1 VAVPASL
8 ASYAIDYGPKILTV
22 ETTSVCNLRCVM
34 CPHSVG
40 RVHRPKQMEYE
51 VFDKLREQLRGAA
64 EIQLHGIGEP
74 LLSTTFWRFLEELD
88 HSSAARI
95 SFNTNL
101 TRITDKQ
108 IDTILAS
115 KVASINVSVDA
126 ARPDT
131 YKRIRNHDFAEI
143 TANIARLI
151 GARNARGL
159 TRPQVLINMTLMR
172 ENIEELPDFI
182 RLGKSLGVDEVVFWQ
197 MNEGEHWQV
206 ERDGWKFDYD
216 AQLLKR
222 FPEISNRMIREA
234 MALARELGVVVPL
247 DQNKMIF
254 FEEAAA

>member
-1 VAVPASL
+1 
-8 ASYAIDYGPKILTV
+8 
-22 ETTSVCNLRCVM
+22 
-34 CPHSVG
+34 
-40 RVHRPKQMEYE
+40 
-51 VFDKLREQLRGAA
+51 
-64 EIQLHGIGEP
+64 
-74 LLSTTFWRFLEELD
+74 
-88 HSSAARI
+88 
-95 SFNTNL
+95 
-101 TRITDKQ
+101 
-108 IDTILAS
+108 
-115 KVASINVSVDA
+115 
-126 ARPDT
+126 
-131 YKRIRNHDFAEI
+131 
-143 TANIARLI
+143 
-151 GARNARGL
+151 
-159 TRPQVLINMTLMR
+159 MR